1 MAASPSTSAPAPRS
15 GRTIT
20 VNVVFVCS
28 GNICRSPI
36 AEKMLAAE
44 VEAVGL
50 SDRVRVT
57 SAGTGHWH
65 IGAPMDPRAAEV
77 LSGRGFD
84 ITHSARQ
91 VDAEILAADLLVA
104 LDSGHLR
111 SLQCSVPDP
120 KRVRLLRSFDPDAAE
135 GAEVPDPY
143 YGGPDGF
150 DEVYEMIVAAL
161 PGLVE
166 YVKRHA

>member
-1 MAASPSTSAPAPRS
+1 M
-15 GRTIT
+15 
-20 VNVVFVCS
+20 NVVFVCS

-44 VEAVGL
+44 IADIGL
-50 SDRVRVT
+50 GDRVRVA

-65 IGAPMDPRAAEV
+65 IGDPMDTRAAEV
-77 LSGRGFD
+77 LVANGFAME
-84 ITHSARQ
+84 HSARQ

-104 LDSGHLR
+104 LDEGHLR
-111 SLQCSVPDP
+111 SLERSVPDP
-120 KRVRLLRSFDPDAAE
+120 KRVRLLRSFDPAAPE

-150 DEVYEMIVAAL
+150 TEVYEMIDAAL

>member
-1 MAASPSTSAPAPRS
+1 M
-15 GRTIT
+15 
-20 VNVVFVCS
+20 NVVFVCT

-50 SDRVRVT
+50 ADRVRVT
-57 SAGTGHWH
+57 SAGTGQWH
-65 IGAPMDPRAAEV
+65 IGQPMDDRAAEV
-77 LSGRGFD
+77 LAEHGFG
-84 ITHSARQ
+84 TGHRARQ
-91 VDAEILAADLLVA
+91 VDSEILAADLLIA
-104 LDSGHLR
+104 LDAGHLR
-111 SLQCSVPDP
+111 SLQPSVPDP

-150 DEVYEMIVAAL
+150 TEVYEMIAAAL

-166 YVKRHA
+166 HVKRQA

>member
-1 MAASPSTSAPAPRS
+1 MH
-15 GRTIT
+15 
-20 VNVVFVCS
+20 VCFVCS

-36 AEKMLAAE
+36 AEKMLASE
-44 VEAVGL
+44 VEAMGL

-65 IGAPMDPRAAEV
+65 VGESMDARSAEI
-77 LSGRGFD
+77 LDEHGYD
-84 ITHSARQ
+84 TAHAARQ
-91 VDAEILAADLLVA
+91 VDSEILGADLLVA
-104 LDSGHLR
+104 LDGEHLR
-111 SLQCSVPDP
+111 WLQRSVPEP
-120 KRVRLLRSFDPDAAE
+120 NRVRLLRSFDPSAAD

-150 DEVYEMIVAAL
+150 TEVYEMVDAAL
-161 PGLVE
+161 PGLAE

>member
-1 MAASPSTSAPAPRS
+1 M
-15 GRTIT
+15 
-20 VNVVFVCS
+20 NVVFVCT

-44 VEAVGL
+44 VESAGL

-65 IGAPMDPRAAEV
+65 IGQPMDERAEEV
-77 LSGRGFD
+77 LAAHGYD
-84 ITHSARQ
+84 TTHSARQ
-91 VDAEILAADLLVA
+91 VDSEILSADLLVA
-104 LDSGHLR
+104 LDAGHLR
-111 SLQCSVPDP
+111 SLQRSVPDP
-120 KRVRLLRSFDPDAAE
+120 KRVRLLRSFDPDAPD

-150 DEVYEMIVAAL
+150 AEVHAMIAAAM

-166 YVKRHA
+166 HVERSA

>member
-1 MAASPSTSAPAPRS
+1 
-15 GRTIT
+15 
-20 VNVVFVCS
+20 VNVVFVCT

-36 AEKMLAAE
+36 AEKMLAGE
-44 VEAVGL
+44 VEAIGL
-50 SDRVRVT
+50 SDRVRVG

-65 IGAPMDPRAAEV
+65 IGQPMDERAAEV
-77 LSGRGFD
+77 LAGHGYD
-84 ITHSARQ
+84 TAHSARQ
-91 VDAEILAADLLVA
+91 VDSETLSADLLIA

-111 SLQCSVPDP
+111 SLQRSVPDP
-120 KRVRLLRSFDPDAAE
+120 KRVRLLRSFDPDAPD

-150 DEVYEMIVAAL
+150 GEVYEMLAAAL

-166 YVKRHA
+166 HVKRHA

>member
-1 MAASPSTSAPAPRS
+1 M
-15 GRTIT
+15 
-20 VNVVFVCS
+20 NVVFVCT

-44 VEAVGL
+44 VEAIGL
-50 SDRVRVT
+50 DDRVRVA

-65 IGAPMDPRAAEV
+65 IGAPMDTRAAEV
-77 LSGRGFD
+77 LTAHGYD
-84 ITHSARQ
+84 VAHSARQ
-91 VDAEILAADLLVA
+91 VDAEILSADLLVA
-104 LDSGHLR
+104 LDAGHLR
-111 SLQCSVPDP
+111 SLQRSVPDP
-120 KRVRLLRSFDPDAAE
+120 RRVRLLRSFDPAAPDD
-135 GAEVPDPY
+135 AEVPDPY

-150 DEVYEMIVAAL
+150 TEVHELLVAAM